1 MDNTSFV
8 AATSDEAPPPDLG
21 NSAKWTGQTILSTR
35 AWTPTLF
42 SFRTTRDTGYRFTPG
57 QFARIGVETPTGGAV
72 WRAYSIVSAAYDEH
86 LEFFSVVIPGGK
98 FTSRLALFKPG
109 DRILVEKA
117 SYGFLTLDRFV
128 GGDDLWMISS
138 GTGLGPFLSIL
149 HDPQTW
155 SRFENLILVH
165 SVRQPEELAYRDE
178 IAAFEKHVLLSG
190 ERARLRYVPVVT
202 RVCCPDALSARIP
215 LLIEDGRLEKTAGA
229 GLDLERSRL
238 MICGNP
244 QMAND
249 LRALLTGRGFRVGR
263 RNDPGQLAFE
273 NYW

>member
-1 MDNTSFV
+1 MDNTSFD
-8 AATSDEAPPPDLG
+8 AATSVEAPLPDEG
-21 NSAKWTGQTILSTR
+21 KAEKWTSEAILSVR
-35 AWTPTLF
+35 AWTPALF
-42 SFRTTRDTGYRFTPG
+42 SFRTTRDRGLRFTPG
-57 QFARIGVETPTGGAV
+57 QFARIGIATPTGGAV

-86 LEFFSVVIPGGK
+86 LEFFSVIIPGGK
-98 FTSRLALFKPG
+98 FTSRLASLRPG

-117 SYGFLTLDRFV
+117 AYGFLTLDRFV
-128 GGDDLWMISS
+128 GGTDLWMISS

-149 HDPQTW
+149 HDPQAW
-155 SRFENLILVH
+155 SRYENLILVH

-178 IAAFEKHVLLSG
+178 IAALGKHVLLSG
-190 ERARLRYVPVVT
+190 QRARLRYVPIVT

-215 LLIEDGRLEKTAGA
+215 QLIEDGRLEKAAGA

-244 QMAND
+244 QMASD
-249 LRALLTGRGFRVGR
+249 LRDQLTQRGFRVGR
-263 RNDPGQLAFE
+263 RATPGQLAFE

>member
-1 MDNTSFV
+1 MIV
-8 AATSDEAPPPDLG
+8 APQPDEARAG
-21 NSAKWTGQTILSTR
+21 KWTSEAILSVR
-35 AWTPTLF
+35 AWTPALF
-42 SFRTTRDTGYRFTPG
+42 SFRTTRDRGLRFTPG
-57 QFARIGVETPTGGAV
+57 QFARIGIATPTGGAV

-86 LEFFSVVIPGGK
+86 LEFFSVIIPGGK
-98 FTSRLALFKPG
+98 FTSRLASFRPG

-117 SYGFLTLDRFV
+117 AYGFLTLDRFV
-128 GGDDLWMISS
+128 GGTDLWMISS

-149 HDPQTW
+149 HDPQAW
-155 SRFENLILVH
+155 SRYENLILVH

-178 IAAFEKHVLLSG
+178 IAALGKHVLLSG
-190 ERARLRYVPVVT
+190 QRARLRYVPIVT

-215 LLIEDGRLEKTAGA
+215 QLIEDGRLEKAAGA

-244 QMAND
+244 QMASD
-249 LRALLTGRGFRVGR
+249 LRDQLTQRGFRVGR
-263 RNDPGQLAFE
+263 RATPGQLAFE